1 MASAATV
8 TTRPTQPP
16 ETSSMH
22 YAFSSR
28 TDTGKARA
36 NNEDA
41 LLIDEAHALA
51 ILADGMGGYNAGEVA
66 AGMAVAS
73 VGTSL
78 GHWLAS
84 AVPETPASAIR
95 QAMADSVSEANRA
108 ILAVAQARPAYQGMG
123 TTLVLAVFR
132 DDRLFLGHIGDSRAY
147 RWRGQQLEQLTR
159 DHSLL
164 QAQLDAGLLTP
175 AEAAASTQRNFITR
189 ALGIEPR
196 VELELHE
203 HRVVAGDC
211 FLLCSDGLTDMLAD
225 TQIAAALARHP
236 GLARRGTDLV
246 AAANAAGGRDNIT
259 VLLAEALGV
268 VRSGAQQTH
277 AAK

>member
-1 MASAATV
+1 
-8 TTRPTQPP
+8 
-16 ETSSMH
+16 MH

-28 TDTGKARA
+28 TDTGRARA

-73 VGTSL
+73 IGTSL
-78 GHWLAS
+78 GDWLAR
-84 AVPETPASAIR
+84 AVPETPAFAIQ
-95 QAMADSVSEANRA
+95 QAMVDSVSEANRA

-203 HRVVAGDC
+203 HCVAAGDC

-225 TQIAAALARHP
+225 PQIAAALARRP

-277 AAK
+277 AAKGETQPCPD